1 MIDGAGSLQIL
12 RRIFLPAVVPAIITV
27 VLFAFIMSW
36 NEFLGALVMMTDGSK
51 FTLPLILANS
61 RTATCSVAPTGRCCK
76 PGSRSRSSRASSST
90 CCSSATSSPAC

>member
-36 NEFLGALVMMTDGSK
+36 NEFLGPS
-51 FTLPLILANS
+51 
-61 RTATCSVAPTGRCCK
+61 
-76 PGSRSRSSRASSST
+76 
-90 CCSSATSSPAC
+90 